1 MNLLKKISENSKKK
15 FKEIKKKIN
24 INKDYTFDF
33 TIVNKE
39 QKILFLDNKEKKLLG
54 DFHFYGI
61 YNNENKVWTWANAIP
76 NTSIDT
82 VRYIEKLRLKS
93 FVFEKMINNNQSILF
108 FYQLLNNDSMI
119 IPDEK
124 YLGLVIDLLLY
135 LTDDLYIFEPLNSIG
150 NTQIIGLSKINELY

>member
-39 QKILFLDNKEKKLLG
+39 QKILFLENKEKKLLG

-61 YNNENKVWTWANAIP
+61 YNNENKLWTWANAIP

-82 VRYIEKLRLKS
+82 IRYIEKLRLKS
-93 FVFEKMINNNQSILF
+93 FVFEKMMNNNQSILF

-124 YLGLVIDLLLY
+124 YLGLIIDLLLY

>member
-39 QKILFLDNKEKKLLG
+39 QKMLFLDNKEKKLLG

-61 YNNENKVWTWANAIP
+61 YNNENKLWTWANAIP

-82 VRYIEKLRLKS
+82 VRYIEQLRLKS

>member
-39 QKILFLDNKEKKLLG
+39 QKILFLENKEKKLLG

-61 YNNENKVWTWANAIP
+61 YNNENKLWTWANAIP

-82 VRYIEKLRLKS
+82 IRYIEKLRLKS

>member
-1 MNLLKKISENSKKK
+1 M
-15 FKEIKKKIN
+15 
-24 INKDYTFDF
+24 
-33 TIVNKE
+33 
-39 QKILFLDNKEKKLLG
+39 LFLDNKEKKLLG

-61 YNNENKVWTWANAIP
+61 YNNENKLWIWANAIP

>member
-39 QKILFLDNKEKKLLG
+39 QKILFLENKEKKLLG

-61 YNNENKVWTWANAIP
+61 YNNENKLWTWANSIP

-82 VRYIEKLRLKS
+82 IRYIEKLRLKS
-93 FVFEKMINNNQSILF
+93 FVFEKMMNNNQSILF

-124 YLGLVIDLLLY
+124 YLGLIIDLLLY

>member
-61 YNNENKVWTWANAIP
+61 YNNENKLWTWANAIP

>member
-39 QKILFLDNKEKKLLG
+39 QKILFLENKEKKLLG

-61 YNNENKVWTWANAIP
+61 YNNENKLWTWANAIP